1 MLFGIRGLRFIDPTP
16 VIYAYFYT
24 QVLILYDYTNFQW
37 GRVTMDFE
45 ESLNQVAAKVQEQK
59 SIIDTE
65 EATKT
70 AFVLPFIG
78 QVLGYDV
85 LNLERLYQNLPQTL
99 A

>member
-1 MLFGIRGLRFIDPTP
+1 
-16 VIYAYFYT
+16 
-24 QVLILYDYTNFQW
+24 
-37 GRVTMDFE
+37 MDFE